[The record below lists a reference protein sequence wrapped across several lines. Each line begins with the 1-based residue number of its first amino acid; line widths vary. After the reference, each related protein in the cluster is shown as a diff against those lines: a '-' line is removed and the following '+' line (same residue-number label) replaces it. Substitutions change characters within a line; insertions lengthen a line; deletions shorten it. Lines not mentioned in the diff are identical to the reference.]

1 MTHPLITFLKTP
13 MAAPETLG
21 LRRMRRLWMALCW
34 SLALAVLLLP
44 LRKVLLG
51 PWAALPALLLA
62 AAAMLHGF
70 VYFRAKSRAD
80 DAVGREARP

>member
-13 MAAPETLG
+13 MAAPETRS

-44 LRKVLLG
+44 VLKVLLG
-51 PWAALPALLLA
+51 KWAALPALLLTA
-62 AAAMLHGF
+62 TAVLHGF
-70 VYFRAKSRAD
+70 VYFRAKARAD
-80 DAVGREARP
+80 DAFGREARP

>member
-1 MTHPLITFLKTP
+1 MTHPLVAFLRTP
-13 MAAPETLG
+13 MAAPETRK

-34 SLALAVLLLP
+34 SLALAVLLHP
-44 LRKVLLG
+44 LLKMLLG

-70 VYFRAKSRAD
+70 VYFRAKARAD
-80 DAVGREARP
+80 DAIGREGRP

>member
-13 MAAPETLG
+13 MAAPETRT

-44 LRKVLLG
+44 LLKVLLG
-51 PWAALPALLLA
+51 PWAAFPALLLTA
-62 AAAMLHGF
+62 AVVLHGF
-70 VYFRAKSRAD
+70 IYFRAKARAD
-80 DAVGREARP
+80 DAFGLEVRP

>member
-13 MAAPETLG
+13 MAAPETRT

-44 LRKVLLG
+44 ALKTLLG
-51 PWAALPALLLA
+51 PWAALPALLLTV
-62 AAAMLHGF
+62 AAMLHGF
-70 VYFRAKSRAD
+70 VYFRAKARAD
-80 DAVGREARP
+80 DAFGREARP

>member
-13 MAAPETLG
+13 MAAPETRG

-44 LRKVLLG
+44 VLKLLLG
-51 PWAALPALLLA
+51 AWAALPALLLTA
-62 AAAMLHGF
+62 AAVLHGLI
-70 VYFRAKSRAD
+70 YFRAKARAD
-80 DAVGREARP
+80 DAFGREVRP